1 MTAEEFKRE
10 AETLQPI
17 LTTVAQRYLSRLEDA
32 EDVAQD
38 VLMKLWN
45 MLDELHS
52 PMAALAR
59 VLTRNFC
66 IDRIRRHHTTVEINS
81 ASDRITALNYHNT
94 DNPQQEMIDRMMQS
108 IEHLPPKQQLV
119 LRLRHMEGLST
130 AEISK
135 LIGDSEVAIR
145 QSLCRA
151 RQGVRTFYIKSTT

>member
-17 LTTVAQRYLSRLEDA
+17 LTTVALRYLSRQEDA
-32 EDVAQD
+32 EDVVQD
-38 VLMKLWN
+38 VLMKLWD
-45 MLDELHS
+45 MLEELHS

-66 IDRIRRHHTTVEINS
+66 IDRIRRHHNTVELNS
-81 ASDRITALNYHNT
+81 ENSKIIALNNSNT
-94 DNPQQEMIDRMMQS
+94 DNPQQEMIDQMMQS
-108 IEHLPPKQQLV
+108 IEHLSPKQQLV

-135 LIGDSEVAIR
+135 LTGDSEVAIR

-151 RQGVRTFYIKSTT
+151 RQGVRILYMKSTT